1 MATQPVE
8 AYHTVIPILYNRQV
22 SIQRR
27 GNNVTN
33 DGGYGQAGAYAAHL
47 ANVPAHIEETSQTKS
62 GLYDGVRYPSAGT
75 AVFPPNLDIQVDD
88 RIIDGSRTYEILRA
102 HPVYASINIPK
113 FIRAEWREVQQ

>member
-8 AYHTVIPILYNRQV
+8 AYHPVIPISYNRRV

-33 DGGYGQAGAYAAHL
+33 DGGYGQAGAYAAHI
-47 ANVPAHIEETSQTKS
+47 ADVPAHIEETSQTKS
-62 GLYDGVRYPSAGT
+62 DLYDGVRYPSAGT
-75 AVFPPNLDIQVDD
+75 AVFPPYLDINVDD

-102 HPVYASINIPK
+102 HPVWATINIAR
-113 FIRAEWREVQQ
+113 FIRCEWREVQQ